1 MTVKE
6 LRELLS
12 NYDDDELVGVAT
24 AGVGRNVRAITGV
37 GEQPILWVSEL
48 GGFQSKAGG
57 TYSVILKKA

>member
-6 LRELLS
+6 LREMLS
-12 NYDDDELVGVAT
+12 KYHDDELVGVAT

-48 GGFQSKAGG
+48 GVFQSKEGG
-57 TYSVILKKA
+57 TYSVILRKA